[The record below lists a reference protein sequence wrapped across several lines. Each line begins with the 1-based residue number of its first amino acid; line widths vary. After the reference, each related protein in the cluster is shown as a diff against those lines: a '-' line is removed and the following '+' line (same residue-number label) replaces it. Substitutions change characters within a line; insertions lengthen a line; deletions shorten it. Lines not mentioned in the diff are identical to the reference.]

1 MVQSMAKIL
10 AEAEERF
17 MARKHET
24 IPASFA
30 TVTFGGAYGALI
42 GGPYMSLDDAL
53 VDIELIPGDPDF
65 GVYYGTI
72 HIAADGDLTWLDLR
86 PESEAAK

>member
-1 MVQSMAKIL
+1 
-10 AEAEERF
+10 
-17 MARKHET
+17 
-24 IPASFA
+24 
-30 TVTFGGAYGALI
+30 LI

-86 PESEAAK
+86 PESEEAK

>member
-1 MVQSMAKIL
+1 
-10 AEAEERF
+10 
-17 MARKHET
+17 
-24 IPASFA
+24 
-30 TVTFGGAYGALI
+30 LI

-65 GVYYGTI
+65 GAYYGTI

-86 PESEAAK
+86 PESEEAK